1 MASKAHLNAAFFANL
16 QKKPPSKKL
25 FVSFSFS
32 QAAEGRSAREE
43 TVAHVLISVLQGI
56 RLKVV
61 GVTGLRR
68 WGKLGTRQ
76 QKLEWERAG
85 EREGGRSMLRHYK
98 TKVLGGPHT
107 SPKQIFTC
115 SSILASLSAESTP
128 MGGYLS
134 KVFSRV
140 VT

>member
-1 MASKAHLNAAFFANL
+1 VASKAHLNAAFFANL

-61 GVTGLRR
+61 GVAGLRR
-68 WGKLGTRQ
+68 WGKLETRK
-76 QKLEWERAG
+76 QKVAWGAGGGEGKRAQHAAPLQG
-85 EREGGRSMLRHYK
+85 QGAGR
-98 TKVLGGPHT
+98 
-107 SPKQIFTC
+107 
-115 SSILASLSAESTP
+115 ASHEA
-128 MGGYLS
+128 
-134 KVFSRV
+134 
-140 VT
+140 